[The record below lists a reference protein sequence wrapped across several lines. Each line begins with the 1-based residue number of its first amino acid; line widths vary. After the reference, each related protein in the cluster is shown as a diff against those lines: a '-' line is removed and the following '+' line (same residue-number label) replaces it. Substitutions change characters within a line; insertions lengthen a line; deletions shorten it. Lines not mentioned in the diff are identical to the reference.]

1 MILDYNNLL
10 STIDIKKLSTNTIIA
25 YGVSWLY
32 FFISLP
38 LITKIFG
45 VAKGATINYL
55 ISWGIMLVMID
66 LLHTGPVIKIV

>member
-1 MILDYNNLL
+1 MILDYNRLL
-10 STIDIKKLSTNTIIA
+10 STIDIKNLSKNTIIA
-25 YGVSWLY
+25 YGISWLY

-55 ISWGIMLVMID
+55 ISWGIMLVVID